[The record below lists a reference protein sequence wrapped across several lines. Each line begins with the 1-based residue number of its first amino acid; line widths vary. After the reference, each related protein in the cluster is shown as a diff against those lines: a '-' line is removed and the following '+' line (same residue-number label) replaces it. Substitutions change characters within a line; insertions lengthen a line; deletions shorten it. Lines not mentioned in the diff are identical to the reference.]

1 MNSEIRKLLE
11 SVRSGETSV
20 DDAMLE
26 LKKAP
31 FEDIGYA
38 KVDLHRKVRQ
48 GAAEVIYGAGKTP
61 EQIGGI
67 IDAMLANGQNR
78 VLITRMS
85 PEAAAYV
92 GQSRELDYHKD
103 ARVGIVG
110 GLPQPDGI
118 GKVVIA
124 TGGTSDIPVAEEA
137 ALTAQVLGSEVVRLY
152 DVGVSGVHRLLAHMD
167 SIMEAS
173 VVVAIAGMEGALA
186 SVVGGLAECPVI
198 AVPTSVGYGA
208 SFGGVAALLELLPD
222 RAAFLAKMNGLGI
235 PGVTVS
241 GEKSVKCGVTGTH
254 FSVKVAGIEEDEN
267 LHSHHHD
274 HVHGSME
281 GIRQIVD
288 SLPIPSMV
296 KLDILAVYNLIA
308 EAESRVHGVPVQ
320 QIHFHE
326 VGAMDAVAD
335 ITAVCLLMRELRP
348 DQVIVS
354 PVSVGSGT
362 VRCAHGILPVPAPA
376 TALLLEGMPIQ
387 AGNVQGELCTP
398 TGAAL
403 LKYFA
408 DDFGSLPVMRV
419 QKTGYGMGKKDF
431 PQANCLRVM
440 LGETSEQTDT
450 VAELKCNIDDMT
462 GEEIGFAM
470 EQLLS
475 GGALDVFTTP
485 IGMKKNRPGVLL
497 SVLCRAGDRENM
509 ARLIFRHTT
518 TLGIRESLQN
528 RYTLERRTEI
538 LSTPYGTVRQKLSSG
553 YGVQRQKDEY
563 EDIASIAREQGL
575 SIAQVREMLK

>member
-1 MNSEIRKLLE
+1 MKTLYIEC
-11 SVRSGETSV
+11 
-20 DDAMLE
+20 AM
-26 LKKAP
+26 
-31 FEDIGYA
+31 
-38 KVDLHRKVRQ
+38 
-48 GAAEVIYGAGKTP
+48 GAAG
-61 EQIGGI
+61 
-67 IDAMLANGQNR
+67 DMLA
-78 VLITRMS
+78 
-85 PEAAAYV
+85 
-92 GQSRELDYHKD
+92 
-103 ARVGIVG
+103 
-110 GLPQPDGI
+110 
-118 GKVVIA
+118 
-124 TGGTSDIPVAEEA
+124 
-137 ALTAQVLGSEVVRLY
+137 
-152 DVGVSGVHRLLAHMD
+152 
-167 SIMEAS
+167 
-173 VVVAIAGMEGALA
+173 
-186 SVVGGLAECPVI
+186 
-198 AVPTSVGYGA
+198 
-208 SFGGVAALLELLPD
+208 AALLELLPD

-241 GEKSVKCGVTGTH
+241 AEKSVKCGVSGTH
-254 FSVKVAGIEEDEN
+254 FSVRVAGVEEDEN

-281 GIRQIVD
+281 GIEEIVNR
-288 SLPIPSMV
+288 LPIPSMV
-296 KLDILAVYNLIA
+296 KLDVLAVYNLIA
-308 EAESRVHGVPVQ
+308 EAESRVHGVSVQ

-326 VGAMDAVAD
+326 VGTMDAVAD
-335 ITAVCLLMRELRP
+335 ITAVCLLMREIRP

-440 LGETSEQTDT
+440 LGETSDQTDAI
-450 VAELKCNIDDMT
+450 AELKCNIDDMT

-470 EQLLS
+470 EQLLN

-497 SVLCRAGDRENM
+497 SVLCRAGDREKM

-528 RYTLERRTEI
+528 RYTLERRTQAV
-538 LSTPYGTVRQKLSSG
+538 STPYGAVRQKISSG
-553 YGVQRQKDEY
+553 YGVQRQKAEY
-563 EDIASIAREQGL
+563 EDIAAIAREQGL

>member
-1 MNSEIRKLLE
+1 MKTLYIEC
-11 SVRSGETSV
+11 T
-20 DDAMLE
+20 M
-26 LKKAP
+26 
-31 FEDIGYA
+31 
-38 KVDLHRKVRQ
+38 
-48 GAAEVIYGAGKTP
+48 GAAG
-61 EQIGGI
+61 
-67 IDAMLANGQNR
+67 DMLA
-78 VLITRMS
+78 
-85 PEAAAYV
+85 
-92 GQSRELDYHKD
+92 
-103 ARVGIVG
+103 
-110 GLPQPDGI
+110 
-118 GKVVIA
+118 
-124 TGGTSDIPVAEEA
+124 
-137 ALTAQVLGSEVVRLY
+137 
-152 DVGVSGVHRLLAHMD
+152 
-167 SIMEAS
+167 
-173 VVVAIAGMEGALA
+173 
-186 SVVGGLAECPVI
+186 
-198 AVPTSVGYGA
+198 
-208 SFGGVAALLELLPD
+208 AALLELLPD

-241 GEKSVKCGVTGTH
+241 AEKGVKCGVSGTH
-254 FSVKVAGIEEDEN
+254 FSVRVSGVEEDEN

-281 GIRQIVD
+281 GIEEIVNR
-288 SLPIPSMV
+288 LPIPSMV
-296 KLDILAVYNLIA
+296 KLDVLAVYNLIA
-308 EAESRVHGVPVQ
+308 EAESRVHGVSVQ

-326 VGAMDAVAD
+326 VGTMDAVAD
-335 ITAVCLLMRELRP
+335 ITAVCLLMREIR
-348 DQVIVS
+348 
-354 PVSVGSGT
+354 

-376 TALLLEGMPIQ
+376 TALLLEGMPIR

-440 LGETSEQTDT
+440 LGETFEQTDAI
-450 VAELKCNIDDMT
+450 AELKCNIDDMT

-497 SVLCRAGDRENM
+497 SVLCRAGDREKM

-528 RYTLERRTEI
+528 RYTLERRTQT
-538 LSTPYGTVRQKLSSG
+538 LSTPYGAVRQKISSG
-553 YGVQRQKDEY
+553 YGVQRQKAEY
-563 EDIASIAREQGL
+563 EDITAIAREQGL